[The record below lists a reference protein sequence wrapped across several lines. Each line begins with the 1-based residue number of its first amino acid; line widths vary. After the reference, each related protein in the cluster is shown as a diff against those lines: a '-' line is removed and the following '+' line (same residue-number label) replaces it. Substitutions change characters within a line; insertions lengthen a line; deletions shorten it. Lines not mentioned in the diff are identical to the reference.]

1 MKTKVCQSRI
11 LHQWNILQ
19 EGRNR
24 TLADIQKLKES
35 DIKNQR
41 CTIRNV
47 KGQSSNWR
55 KMMPDEKLDLDEG
68 IKSVGRV
75 TLWVD
80 TMTYFSY
87 YLNLSKINL

>member
-1 MKTKVCQSRI
+1 
-11 LHQWNILQ
+11 
-19 EGRNR
+19 
-24 TLADIQKLKES
+24 
-35 DIKNQR
+35 
-41 CTIRNV
+41 
-47 KGQSSNWR
+47 
-55 KMMPDEKLDLDEG
+55 MPDEKLDLDEG